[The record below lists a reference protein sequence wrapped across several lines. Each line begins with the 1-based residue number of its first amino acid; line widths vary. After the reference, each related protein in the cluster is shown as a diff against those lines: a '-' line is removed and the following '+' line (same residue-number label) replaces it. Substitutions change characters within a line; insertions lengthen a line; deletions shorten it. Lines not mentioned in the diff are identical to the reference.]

1 MTETP
6 QEPKPGTALTVAE
19 RAAVAIGTADRE
31 TTLKSLAE
39 AAKTINAI
47 TNDDGYKEANAQ
59 RLLLKNTRLSI
70 TNASKTAREDA
81 TAFSKACIA
90 EEKRLVSMIE
100 PQEDR
105 IEKLQKVW
113 DDKIETERQRQIEE
127 ENARIK
133 RIQDA
138 IEAIRQYTVD
148 AHGKPS
154 AAVRQFIE
162 SCEAVVIDEATFA
175 EHRALADMAK
185 ADALFSLKGILEK
198 SIADEA
204 EAEQI
209 RKDREELERLRA
221 EKREADEKK
230 AKEEQARIA
239 NEQALARQA
248 QEKEDAK
255 LRERQAE
262 ERNAKL
268 KQESDL
274 LNQELERLRLANETR
289 IAAEAPAVEL
299 VEQAEEAANDDLV
312 APTADEIIEAVAD
325 HFDVSHAIATQW
337 ITMYFTPSPSA
348 ALAA

>member
-1 MTETP
+1 MIDSE
-6 QEPKPGTALTVAE
+6 
-19 RAAVAIGTADRE
+19 AARITADLIALE
-31 TTLKSLAE
+31 DP
-39 AAKTINAI
+39 I
-47 TNDDGYKEANAQ
+47 DAQ
-59 RLLLKNTRLSI
+59 IKY
-70 TNASKTAREDA
+70 
-81 TAFSKACIA
+81 
-90 EEKRLVSMIE
+90 EEGRK
-100 PQEDR
+100 
-105 IEKLQKVW
+105 
-113 DDKIETERQRQIEE
+113 ETERQRQIAE
-127 ENARIK
+127 ENARIQ
-133 RIQDA
+133 RIQSA
-138 IEAIRQYTVD
+138 IEAIRQYPVD